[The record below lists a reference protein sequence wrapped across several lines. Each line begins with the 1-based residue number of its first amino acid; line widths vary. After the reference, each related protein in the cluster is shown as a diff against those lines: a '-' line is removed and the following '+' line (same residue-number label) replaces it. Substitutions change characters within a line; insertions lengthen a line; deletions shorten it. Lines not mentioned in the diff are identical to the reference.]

1 VSLSGDCLTFKPS
14 STKNKAEQRAKR
26 CPANHLESRRDFI
39 GLILSALLG
48 FSSMKDLSMNT
59 SYIRIN
65 QLIQTLPISKA
76 SIWRKVKQGTFPA
89 PVKLSVGITAWRT
102 ALIETWLNQ
111 CEGVSK

>member
-1 VSLSGDCLTFKPS
+1 M
-14 STKNKAEQRAKR
+14 KAA
-26 CPANHLESRRDFI
+26 
-39 GLILSALLG
+39 
-48 FSSMKDLSMNT
+48 
-59 SYIRIN
+59 YIRIN

-102 ALIETWLNQ
+102 ADIETWLNQ

>member
-1 VSLSGDCLTFKPS
+1 
-14 STKNKAEQRAKR
+14 
-26 CPANHLESRRDFI
+26 
-39 GLILSALLG
+39 
-48 FSSMKDLSMNT
+48 MKT
-59 SYIRIN
+59 AYIRIN

-102 ALIETWLNQ
+102 TDIETWLNQ